1 MKKSIS
7 IFILSLFTIVVR
19 ADDGMWLPFLLDQSQ
34 MHDMQAAGC
43 RMTAEDIYSVNHTSM
58 KDAVLLFGGGCTG
71 EMISGEGLLL
81 TNHHC
86 GFGYVQEHSDINHDY
101 VKNGFW
107 AMNKKEEY
115 QCAGLSVTFIVS
127 MEDVTEKMLRGIGNI
142 TDDAKKNLVIDSMSH
157 AISIQAIAGTKYG
170 ASVRPIYYGN
180 QFILIVSQTFND
192 VRLVGAPPENV
203 GNFGGDD
210 ENWMWPRHTGDFS
223 LFRIYADKNNEPA
236 VYSADNIPYQPKYFF
251 PISIK
256 GINEGDF
263 AMVYGFPG
271 RTTEYISSYA
281 VDFTQKI
288 TDPDRVKIRTI
299 KLNLWMDAMQQSD
312 TVNLHY
318 ATKYSGIANGWKKWQ
333 GEMDGLQRFKVVDM
347 KKKSEDSLIQIIHFD
362 KSLSVYSN
370 VLSEL
375 KTAYDTLDEYQHIAD
390 YYNEALK
397 GSEVISFAE
406 KWLDVIDES
415 NIPESVSALDKKK
428 SELKSAATVFF
439 KNYDLALDKKV
450 TEALLKI
457 FITDMK
463 KENVPDE
470 LASGLLKFNSDVH
483 AYAEY
488 LFSKSALVNYASTLN
503 AIESIHSGKKLK
515 IVADPL
521 ILLARSIDENYAL
534 KYQPVMTR
542 LFARINLLSKQY
554 MEVQL
559 LAYNGKKKFFPDANS
574 TLRFS
579 YGKVAGYYPK
589 DAEHYNWFTT
599 ADGLKQK
606 NDPHSMLYAVPSKL
620 LSLIQQKD
628 FGQYANASGEL
639 NTCFITTCHTT
650 GGNSGSPVLDANGN
664 LIGTNF
670 DRVWEGTM
678 SDIYFNS
685 EVCRNV
691 SVDVRYTLFLIDKFA
706 GAGYLLNEMKILK

>member
-415 NIPESVSALDKKK
+415 
-428 SELKSAATVFF
+428 
-439 KNYDLALDKKV
+439 
-450 TEALLKI
+450 
-457 FITDMK
+457 
-463 KENVPDE
+463 
-470 LASGLLKFNSDVH
+470 
-483 AYAEY
+483 
-488 LFSKSALVNYASTLN
+488 
-503 AIESIHSGKKLK
+503 
-515 IVADPL
+515 
-521 ILLARSIDENYAL
+521 
-534 KYQPVMTR
+534 
-542 LFARINLLSKQY
+542 
-554 MEVQL
+554 
-559 LAYNGKKKFFPDANS
+559 
-574 TLRFS
+574 
-579 YGKVAGYYPK
+579 
-589 DAEHYNWFTT
+589 
-599 ADGLKQK
+599 
-606 NDPHSMLYAVPSKL
+606 
-620 LSLIQQKD
+620 
-628 FGQYANASGEL
+628 
-639 NTCFITTCHTT
+639 
-650 GGNSGSPVLDANGN
+650 
-664 LIGTNF
+664 
-670 DRVWEGTM
+670 
-678 SDIYFNS
+678 
-685 EVCRNV
+685 
-691 SVDVRYTLFLIDKFA
+691 
-706 GAGYLLNEMKILK
+706 